1 MVSLSSQVIGQT
13 LSYIDVIYVYS
24 GLLLVAVKL
33 IPRLTGVYVIIDVI
47 TSSFF

>member
-1 MVSLSSQVIGQT
+1 MVSLSYQVIGQT

-33 IPRLTGVYVIIDVI
+33 IPRLTGVYVIDVI